1 MYEPRRP
8 DYRHFE
14 LLIEALK
21 DVESTD
27 CINLFKQYF
36 LINVIGLEE
45 LILWTLQ
52 ILTNTE
58 LLLSGRCHIQLHC
71 LFIVFWAEKISG
83 PFEPHLV
90 KPIA

>member
-52 ILTNTE
+52 ILTNT
-58 LLLSGRCHIQLHC
+58 
-71 LFIVFWAEKISG
+71 
-83 PFEPHLV
+83 
-90 KPIA
+90 